1 MSPIT
6 WSRSADRHHVAH
18 EDAVH
23 AIVHALYLVV
33 AFDAGRAGAAP
44 PDLYIGPGRDGTL
57 LEVMLERVSRTEA
70 VVFHAMPARPKI
82 VTQAKRR
89 LGR

>member
-1 MSPIT
+1 MAPIT
-6 WSRSADRHHVAH
+6 WAHSADRHHVPH

-23 AIVHALYLVV
+23 AIVNAVYFVPRL
-33 AFDAGRAGAAP
+33 DEGRTGGMA
-44 PDLYIGPGRDGTL
+44 PDLYIGPGRDGRL

-70 VVFHAMPARPKI
+70 TVFHVMLARTKI
-82 VTQAKRR
+82 VNEARRR